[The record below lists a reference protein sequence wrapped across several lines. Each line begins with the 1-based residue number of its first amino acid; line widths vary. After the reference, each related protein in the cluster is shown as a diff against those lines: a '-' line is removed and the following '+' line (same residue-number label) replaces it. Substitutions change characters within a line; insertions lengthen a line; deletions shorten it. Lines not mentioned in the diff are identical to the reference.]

1 MSDSTTVAA
10 PPTATLRLPL
20 AELPAT
26 VLPGAVITL
35 ALVTDQAR
43 RAVEAAKGVGDG
55 RVLLRAGDGQLAVV
69 AQVPDIGNLPT
80 GEPVAI
86 VRVES
91 RARITAVHTSER
103 GATHADAEILRDPR
117 PTPRVEA
124 LARDLRGVLEQV
136 AQLRRSR
143 RLPELLH
150 SGLEPGALADGVVGW
165 ADLAEERRRDVLA
178 AIDVGERV
186 ELVLAWARDH
196 LAELQVAETIR
207 NDVTE
212 GV

>member
-10 PPTATLRLPL
+10 PPSTRLPL

-43 RAVEAAKGVGDG
+43 RAVEAARSVGDG
-55 RVLLRAGDGQLAVV
+55 RVLLRAGPTPDGPQLGVV

-91 RARITAVHTSER
+91 RARISAIHVSER
-103 GATHADAEILRDPR
+103 AATY
-117 PTPRVEA
+117 
-124 LARDLRGVLEQV
+124 
-136 AQLRRSR
+136 
-143 RLPELLH
+143 
-150 SGLEPGALADGVVGW
+150 
-165 ADLAEERRRDVLA
+165 
-178 AIDVGERV
+178 
-186 ELVLAWARDH
+186 
-196 LAELQVAETIR
+196 
-207 NDVTE
+207 
-212 GV
+212 